1 MARATHHEGG
11 PDAVGLAVAKAAQ
24 DAVAPDTVILFG
36 SRARGDHRPDSDV
49 DLMVVANGNAL
60 TAMATARNAA
70 KAYFEAHPPRL
81 GIDIVPMERKSFE
94 YARRARN
101 HVAGQAAKEGIIMN
115 GQRLESSSQRDDGYP
130 ASWPDVKE
138 RLQAA
143 YRQLGTFNKMM
154 EAGDFPQEDFG
165 FHAQQAVENALK
177 AWMSA
182 TDIEYGR
189 VHDLADLARLTLAD
203 VAEAQSLAGAQ
214 LHLLIA
220 YTNFTGPDH
229 ASGYDNWLTLYAAFY
244 RYSGAA
250 FRMSE
255 LDMAQFHQEI
265 NLAVRTFANR
275 AHEMTGTAPS
285 DLS

>member
-1 MARATHHEGG
+1 MARATHHQGN

-36 SRARGDHRPDSDV
+36 SRARGDNRPDSDV
-49 DLMVVANGNAL
+49 DLMVVANGSAL
-60 TAMATARNAA
+60 TAMTTARNAA

-81 GIDIVPMERKSFE
+81 GIDVVPMKRESFE

-115 GQRLESSSQRDDGYP
+115 DQELASNSQHDDGYP

-143 YRQLGTFNKMM
+143 YRQISTFNRMM
-154 EAGDFPQEDFG
+154 EAGDFPQEDYG

-182 TDIEYGR
+182 ADIEYGR

-203 VAEAQSLAGAQ
+203 SAETQSLASAQ
-214 LHLLIA
+214 LRLLMA
-220 YTNFTGPDH
+220 YTTFDDLAHP
-229 ASGYDNWLTLYAAFY
+229 SGYDNWLTLYAAFY
-244 RYSGAA
+244 RYSGTT

-255 LDMAQFHQEI
+255 LDQAAFRQEI
-265 NLAVRTFANR
+265 NLAVHTFINR
-275 AHEMTGTAPS
+275 AYELTGTAPS

>member
-1 MARATHHEGG
+1 MAYATPQQGN
-11 PDAVGLAVAKAAQ
+11 PDAVGLAAAKAAQ

-81 GIDIVPMERKSFE
+81 GIDVVPMERGSFE

-101 HVAGQAAKEGIIMN
+101 HVAGQAAREGIIMN
-115 GQRLESSSQRDDGYP
+115 GQELESGNQHDDGYP

-143 YRQLGTFNKMM
+143 YRQLGTFNRMM
-154 EAGDFPQEDFG
+154 AAGDFPQEDYG
-165 FHAQQAVENALK
+165 FHAQQAVENAMK

-182 TDIEYGR
+182 ADIGYGR

-203 VAEAQSLAGAQ
+203 AGEAQSLAGAQ
-214 LHLLIA
+214 LRLLMA
-220 YTNFTGPDH
+220 YTTFTDPAH
-229 ASGYDNWLTLYAAFY
+229 PSGYDNWLTLYAAFY
-244 RYSGAA
+244 RYSGTA

-255 LDMAQFHQEI
+255 LDQSELRQEI
-265 NLAVRTFANR
+265 NLAVGTFVNR
-275 AHEMTGTAPS
+275 AHELTGTTPS
-285 DLS
+285 DLQ